1 LGGGSWIA
9 SGPASAGPISGEVGA
24 AGAAGAGA
32 PGAGGAP
39 AEGGAAGAGGGGA
52 GAWATLSS
60 ARPDAAANPKIV
72 QPTAAPVMILF
83 LILRIAASPS
93 KDGLPEDRAGSLA

>member
-32 PGAGGAP
+32 PDAGGAP
-39 AEGGAAGAGGGGA
+39 AAGGAAGGGV
-52 GAWATLSS
+52 GAWAMLSS

-72 QPTAAPVMILF
+72 QPTAAPVMMLF
-83 LILRIAASPS
+83 LILRISVWPFAST
-93 KDGLPEDRAGSLA
+93 